1 MDCLT
6 IGLDIGGTKTA
17 GALVNRQG
25 EILARIEYPTP
36 ASEGGQAVIARAAD
50 IVRELIDSTS
60 ARVEGIG
67 VASGGQIDPRTGVVI
82 HATDLLPGW
91 KGMEIARIMEDRF
104 HLPTRAINDG
114 SAAALGEGR
123 FGAAQGIQ
131 DFVCIAIG
139 TGVGGGIVS
148 GGKLL
153 EGALGVAGSVGH
165 MIIQVG
171 GRPCNCGSAG
181 CLETYV
187 SGTAIISRIIELADE
202 RGVQRPLVERL
213 RSRDLIGMRA
223 MNEAVKDDLAL
234 EVIREA
240 GRYLG
245 WGIVNL
251 LNLLNPAMIVIGG
264 GVSELGDI
272 LLDPAREIACSYSL
286 RGQSDP
292 VRIVKTKLGND
303 AGILGAASLLIHA

>member
-1 MDCLT
+1 MSHLVV
-6 IGLDIGGTKTA
+6 GLDIGGTKTA
-17 GALVNRQG
+17 GALVTRQG
-25 EILARIEYPTP
+25 EILTRIERPTL

-50 IVRELIDSTS
+50 IARELISS
-60 ARVEGIG
+60 GGGEIEGIG

-91 KGMEIARIMEDRF
+91 KGIEITRIMEERF
-104 HLPTRAINDG
+104 HLPVRAINDG
-114 SAAALGEGR
+114 NAAALGEGR
-123 FGAAQGIQ
+123 FGAAQGVQ
-131 DFVCIAIG
+131 DFVCIVIG

-153 EGALGVAGSVGH
+153 EGALGAAGSVGH

-181 CLETYV
+181 CLETYT
-187 SGTAIISRIIELADE
+187 SGTAIITRIIELAGQ
-202 RGVQRPLVERL
+202 RGVRSPLIERL
-213 RSRDLIGMRA
+213 KSGELIGMKA
-223 MNEAVKDDLAL
+223 MNEAVKDELAL

-251 LNLLNPAMIVIGG
+251 LNLLNPAMIAVGG
-264 GVSELGDI
+264 GVSELGDL
-272 LLDPAREIACSYSL
+272 LLDPAREIACTYSL
-286 RGQSDP
+286 RGKSDP
-292 VRIVKTKLGND
+292 VRIVKAALGND
-303 AGILGAASLLIHA
+303 AALLGAASLVW

>member
-1 MDCLT
+1 MSHLT

-17 GALVNRQG
+17 GAVVNRQG
-25 EILARIEYPTP
+25 EILTRIERPTL

-50 IVRELIDSTS
+50 IMQELIDSTN
-60 ARVEGIG
+60 AKIEGIG

-91 KGMEIARIMEDRF
+91 KGMEIARIMQDRF
-104 HLPTRAINDG
+104 HLPVRAINDG

-131 DFVCIAIG
+131 DFVCIVIG
-139 TGVGGGIVS
+139 TGVGGGIVT

-165 MIIQVG
+165 MIIEVG
-171 GRPCNCGSAG
+171 GRPCNCGGAG
-181 CLETYV
+181 CLETYA
-187 SGTAIISRIIELADE
+187 SGTAIINRIIELADD
-202 RGVQRPLVERL
+202 RGIRSSLVERL
-213 RSRDLIGMRA
+213 KSRELAGMRA
-223 MNEAVKDDLAL
+223 MNEAVNDDLAL
-234 EVIREA
+234 EVIRDA

-264 GVSELGDI
+264 GVSELGDL
-272 LLDPAREIACSYSL
+272 LLDPAREIARAYSL
-286 RGQSDP
+286 RGKSDP
-292 VRIVKTKLGND
+292 VRIVKAKLGND
-303 AGILGAASLLIHA
+303 AGLLGVASLLWA